1 MSVIRS
7 PIVCVLGHV
16 DHGKTT
22 VLDVVR
28 GSTVATKEAGRITQM
43 IGASYVP
50 KKVIFDFSKSK
61 QKLIIPGLLFIDT
74 PGHEAFANLRERG
87 GSIADMAILVVDI
100 MQGVQPQTIESIKIL
115 KDAKTPFVIAA
126 NKIDLIRGWKS
137 YSGLSF
143 LESLEKQPQH
153 VKELLDERLYVL
165 MGQISKYGFDSER
178 FDRIDDFTRQIGIVP
193 ISAKTKEGI
202 GELLLLVAGL
212 SQRYL
217 GKKLNLTEGCG
228 KGSVIEVKEVK
239 GLGTTLDVIL
249 YDGIL
254 KKGDEILVLS
264 KEGIKKTK
272 VRGLLQPNVK
282 GSKEVYLNVD
292 NVAAAAGVKIIA
304 PDLEG
309 TIPGSPMI
317 AVSDYEKDKKEIR
330 KQVCNIMFET
340 GEDGIVLK
348 ADSLGSVEAILSL
361 LKKENIKVREAG
373 VGSLSKKDVMSASSV
388 KDRYLRVVIGFNVAI
403 KDDAREEA
411 EKTGTEIIW
420 SDIIYRLP
428 ERYVEWKALELEREK
443 KELIAEFPW
452 PFKLKILKG
461 FFFRAN
467 KPAVFGVEVLEGIL
481 KKGAG
486 LMNEKGE
493 RIGEVKSIQLEGK
506 SINSAEKGEKVAVS
520 SDEIVLN
527 KTLFEKEILYSFMT
541 RTHLKEWS
549 KRTVLSKEEE
559 EITKEIKKIVLNS
572 I

>member
-50 KKVIFDFSKSK
+50 KKVIINFSKSK
-61 QKLIIPGLLFIDT
+61 QKLVIPGLLFIDT

-100 MQGVQPQTIESIKIL
+100 MQGVQQQTIESIKIL

-137 YSGLSF
+137 YPGFSF

-153 VKELLDERLYVL
+153 VKELLDERLYIL
-165 MGQISKYGFDSER
+165 MGQISRYGFDSER

-217 GKKLNLTEGCG
+217 GEKLNLTEGCG

-272 VRGLLQPNVK
+272 IRGLLQPNVK
-282 GSKEVYLNVD
+282 GSKEVYLNV
-292 NVAAAAGVKIIA
+292 NKVAAAAGVKIIA

-317 AVSDYEKDKKEIR
+317 AVSDYEKDREEIR
-330 KQVCNIMFET
+330 NQVCNIMFET
-340 GEDGIVLK
+340 CEDGIVLK

-361 LKKENIKVREAG
+361 FKKENIKVRKAG
-373 VGSLSKKDVMSASSV
+373 VGPLSKKDVMSASSV
-388 KDRYLRVVIGFNVAI
+388 KDRYLRVVMGFNVVI

-411 EKTGTEIIW
+411 EKTKTEIIW

-428 ERYVEWKALELEREK
+428 ERYAEGKALELEREK
-443 KELIAEFPW
+443 KELTTELPW

-461 FFFRAN
+461 FFFRVN

-481 KKGAG
+481 KKGVG

-493 RIGEVKSIQLEGK
+493 CIGEVKSIQSEGK
-506 SINSAEKGEKVAVS
+506 SINSAEKGKKVAVS

-527 KTLFEKEILYSFMT
+527 KTLFEKEVLYSFMT

-549 KRTVLSKEEE
+549 KRAVLSKDEE
-559 EITKEIKKIVLNS
+559 EITKEIKKIVLSS